1 METAEEIAKALSL
14 ICVGVIFAGGIAAVL
29 WFRKKEREFKA
40 IQPVSRGRYWGGKGD
55 YDKVKDKPEAIK
67 PEVDPEIEEAAKLL
81 QYRPEVKQDSK
92 LHKVHRVNQYLAW
105 SQALDEKAAAS
116 KQNVPTQDV
125 TVDEDTEEE
134 PEDDGT
140 EIGDACDFE
149 INPAAAPDL
158 LRALQDAVG
167 IFHVNGADIPLRP
180 FERQW
185 MTKAKAAIEK
195 ATQQPQAEPGDDA
208 DIRQEHEDDGSEIE
222 AGGGEDT
229 SPEEKRLTP
238 EEMKAQADLFLT
250 GFVGYSDAKH
260 EEAVLSLPP
269 CGNFTWAQRRMI
281 IGIDPSAVHL
291 AAKQFGY
298 LEQQWPCRTLVST
311 DATPEI
317 ITNVDEPCPH
327 EADFFRYALATTYD
341 YLVLSRNR
349 MMPPTQEHDLNVER
363 AIVCAYAMCYKLA
376 ESHKDSLYISDTK
389 S

>member
-14 ICVGVIFAGGIAAVL
+14 ICLGVIFAGGIAAVL
-29 WFRKKEREFKA
+29 WFRKKEREFRD
-40 IQPVSRGRYWGGKGD
+40 IQPVSQGRYWRGKGD
-55 YDKVKDKPEAIK
+55 YDKVKDKPQAEKRDDKIPDSTTEVLRTSSTRVQETLDHFFGK
-67 PEVDPEIEEAAKLL
+67 NPDRGEQPESVEEPDVDPDIEEAAKLL
-81 QYRPEVKQDSK
+81 QYRPEVKPENK
-92 LHKVHRVNQYLAW
+92 LRKVHTVNQYLAW
-105 SQALDEKAAAS
+105 SQAVAEKAAAS
-116 KQNVPTQDV
+116 KQNVTAQDA

-134 PEDDGT
+134 PEDDG
-140 EIGDACDFE
+140 
-149 INPAAAPDL
+149 
-158 LRALQDAVG
+158 
-167 IFHVNGADIPLRP
+167 
-180 FERQW
+180 
-185 MTKAKAAIEK
+185 
-195 ATQQPQAEPGDDA
+195 
-208 DIRQEHEDDGSEIE
+208 SEIE
-222 AGGGEDT
+222 SGDREDT

-260 EEAVLSLPP
+260 DEAVLSMPP

-317 ITNVDEPCPH
+317 IPNVDEPCPH
-327 EADFFRYALATTYD
+327 EADFFRYALATAYD

-376 ESHKDSLYISDTK
+376 ETHKDSLDISDTK